1 MKSKNNIYTPSY
13 FMKRMKDS
21 GYGIWKIFDKYGPH
35 DSRYWSMMID
45 PGGFSVWIT
54 CYFNKEE
61 LNDVYFELDDGGIRI
76 PKKLLIK
83 TRSIETIISNLIS
96 FGIDNNAPFDSS
108 LININ
113 MGNDPGEKT
122 GKTAETAEETLA
134 ERQRCD
140 AGR

>member
-35 DSRYWSMMID
+35 DSRYWTMMID

-83 TRSIETIISNLIS
+83 TKSIETIISNLIS

-113 MGNDPGEKT
+113 MVDGTGEQTDKT
-122 GKTAETAEETLA
+122 SKDSKDTS
-134 ERQRCD
+134 
-140 AGR
+140 

>member
-1 MKSKNNIYTPSY
+1 MKTKNNIYTPSY

-35 DSRYWSMMID
+35 DSRYWTMMID

-83 TRSIETIISNLIS
+83 TKSIETIISNLIS

-113 MGNDPGEKT
+113 MVNEPREEIT
-122 GKTAETAEETLA
+122 GGTETAEKTA
-134 ERQRCD
+134 
-140 AGR
+140 AAT